1 MLPEDS
7 FRVLAFDDLS
17 LDFRK
22 RLFLIDENGMD
33 YRSIDLRWFYQRWF
47 ELVQLMLIAL
57 IAMLESIRSIH
68 WIIVLRTYI
77 FVSTKFSQ

>member
-7 FRVLAFDDLS
+7 LRVLAFDDLS

-33 YRSIDLRWFYQRWF
+33 YRSIDLR
-47 ELVQLMLIAL
+47 
-57 IAMLESIRSIH
+57 
-68 WIIVLRTYI
+68 
-77 FVSTKFSQ
+77 

>member
-33 YRSIDLRWFYQRWF
+33 YRSIDLR
-47 ELVQLMLIAL
+47 
-57 IAMLESIRSIH
+57 
-68 WIIVLRTYI
+68 
-77 FVSTKFSQ
+77 